1 MEEEDLAVS
10 TAKQSAKTTEG
21 GVEAAILRANS
32 AARHE
37 FENLVEDLEDLI
49 KATSSLTGAEIERLR
64 KQLGERVSKARQT
77 AQSMSDDAITRMRQT
92 ARVTDEYVHEQP
104 WKAMGVCASV
114 GFLLGML
121 VSRR

>member
-1 MEEEDLAVS
+1 MSA
-10 TAKQSAKTTEG
+10 TKQNVKNTEG
-21 GVEAAILRANS
+21 DAESAVLRANS

-49 KATSSLTGAEIERLR
+49 KATSTLTGAEIERVR
-64 KQLGERVSKARQT
+64 KQLGERVSQARET
-77 AQSMSDDAITRMRQT
+77 IHSMSDDAMTRMRQT

>member
-1 MEEEDLAVS
+1 MS
-10 TAKQSAKTTEG
+10 TAKQSSNTTESD
-21 GVEAAILRANS
+21 VESAVLRANS

-37 FENLVEDLEDLI
+37 FENLVADLEDLI
-49 KATSSLTGAEIERLR
+49 KATSTLTGAEFEHVR
-64 KQLGERVSKARQT
+64 KQLGERVSQARQT
-77 AQSMSDDAITRMRQT
+77 IQSMSDDAMTRVRQT